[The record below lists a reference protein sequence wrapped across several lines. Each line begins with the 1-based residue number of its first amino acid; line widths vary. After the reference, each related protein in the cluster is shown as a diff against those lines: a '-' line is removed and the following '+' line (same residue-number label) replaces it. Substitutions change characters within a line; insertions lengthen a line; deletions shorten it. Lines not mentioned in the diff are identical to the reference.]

1 MRFGVLVVLCLGCAS
16 GPAPRPEG
24 EPIAPSKV
32 KTVAVSRDAAVS
44 AIAGRAETLRLK
56 VMSRAEDAGGV
67 VLVLEAPL
75 EKRAAVSAGYTGF
88 TTDTFAFNRRYTLR
102 FVPVDEGHTRIEIS
116 TTAVFQDPES
126 CSPAFAM
133 RDTTRMMPTWSS
145 TCALPSANGR
155 PNVDVVDSSER
166 RWVASHEDP
175 DEPLTL
181 LLGE

>member
-44 AIAGRAETLRLK
+44 AIAGRAEALRLK

-88 TTDTFAFNRRYTLR
+88 GSVLISVFRSGVALRR
-102 FVPVDEGHTRIEIS
+102 S
-116 TTAVFQDPES
+116 T
-126 CSPAFAM
+126 
-133 RDTTRMMPTWSS
+133 
-145 TCALPSANGR
+145 
-155 PNVDVVDSSER
+155 
-166 RWVASHEDP
+166 H
-175 DEPLTL
+175 
-181 LLGE
+181 GEVEADQEEAEQR